1 MKKIFQQYSCVSA
14 LFLSGCNSGTSSS
27 GMKESNDS
35 TTVNQ
40 LSGVYVASK
49 GFRIREEGQVNYEF
63 L

>member
-1 MKKIFQQYSCVSA
+1 MKKNIPTVLLHVST
-14 LFLSGCNSGTSSS
+14 LLSGCNSGTSSS

-49 GFRIREEGQVNYEF
+49 GFMICEEGQVNYEV